1 MKVLIVGD
9 WHSELHEEP
18 VLKALLALGHEVE
31 AFKWHS
37 FFPVKKAKNLDI
49 LSAIYKA
56 QNKYLLGPLINKIQ
70 KELIKKV
77 VKFKPDLI
85 FYYRG
90 THIISRTLKII
101 KKTYPLCAQIGYN
114 NDDPYAK
121 GHPKYLWRHF
131 LKALPEYDMVLA
143 YRHANLSD
151 YINSGAK
158 KVELLRSWYVPERNY
173 PLPYDQRQAV
183 EFKTDIVFVGH
194 YEDDGRVECL
204 EAIVQAGHQLKLF
217 GPGYDWNPIL
227 SKNQILKHLIPVR
240 LVWGN
245 DYNQAIASA
254 KIALCFLSKLN
265 RDTYTRR
272 CFEIPASG
280 TLLLSEYTDDLNSL
294 FNQGIEADYFK
305 NKEEMLEKIRFYL
318 NHSEKLDQVTSNG
331 LSRVRNDGHD
341 IYSRMKLLINWTNS
355 IRNEKLKY
363 IEGGT

>member
-1 MKVLIVGD
+1 M
-9 WHSELHEEP
+9 
-18 VLKALLALGHEVE
+18 
-31 AFKWHS
+31 
-37 FFPVKKAKNLDI
+37 
-49 LSAIYKA
+49 
-56 QNKYLLGPLINKIQ
+56 
-70 KELIKKV
+70 
-77 VKFKPDLI
+77 
-85 FYYRG
+85 
-90 THIISRTLKII
+90 
-101 KKTYPLCAQIGYN
+101 
-114 NDDPYAK
+114 
-121 GHPKYLWRHF
+121 
-131 LKALPEYDMVLA
+131 
-143 YRHANLSD
+143 
-151 YINSGAK
+151 
-158 KVELLRSWYVPERNY
+158 
-173 PLPYDQRQAV
+173 
-183 EFKTDIVFVGH
+183 FVGH

-204 EAIVQAGHQLKLF
+204 EAIVQAGPQLKLF